1 MSGAPPMDGLEAE
14 LRQRFATR
22 EEILVHAGCRLA
34 MIMPRATDDLLDEAE
49 FARDERI
56 PYWAELWPAARVLA
70 RALLDAPPPRGPA
83 LELGCGLALPSLAL
97 LGRGADVTATDY
109 YDDALLFARANAR
122 RNGLPDLATRLL
134 DWRAPPADL
143 GRFATVLAAD
153 VLYEERNLAPLC
165 AALASLV
172 ADGGEVLLAD
182 PDRKHLPAF
191 VATMHS
197 AGWLVSELARVS
209 ERQAEAARPTTVVL
223 LRLTR

>member
-1 MSGAPPMDGLEAE
+1 MIGAAPRDPLEAE

-22 EEILVHAGCRLA
+22 EETLVHAGRRLA
-34 MIMPRATDDLLDEAE
+34 LIMPRATDDLLDEAE

-70 RALLDAPPPRGPA
+70 RALLEAPPPRGPV

-97 LGRGADVTATDY
+97 LGRGADVIASDY

-134 DWRAPPADL
+134 DWRAVPADL
-143 GRFATVLAAD
+143 GRFATVIAAD
-153 VLYEERNLAPLC
+153 VLYEERNLAPLG
-165 AALASLV
+165 AALAVLV
-172 ADGGEVLLAD
+172 EAGGEVLLAD

-191 VATMHS
+191 VGSMQA
-197 AGWLVSELARVS
+197 AGWQVSELARVS
-209 ERQAEAARPTTVVL
+209 EQQAAATRPTTVVL